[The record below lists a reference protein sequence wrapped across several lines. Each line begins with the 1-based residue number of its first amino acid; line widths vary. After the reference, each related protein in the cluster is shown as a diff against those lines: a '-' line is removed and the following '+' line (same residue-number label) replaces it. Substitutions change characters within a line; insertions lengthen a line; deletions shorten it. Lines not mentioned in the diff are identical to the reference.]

1 MEVEHEF
8 TQHILVC
15 NAHSQALAGLLG
27 GLSGLPAPLPGGV
40 AITRPRQSIRRR
52 LTFARPH
59 SFIGHGRFM
68 LLLAEGIHTQPL
80 KRG

>member
-1 MEVEHEF
+1 MDMKHEF

-15 NAHSQALAGLLG
+15 NAHAQAIAGLLG
-27 GLSGLPAPLPGGV
+27 GLSGLPAPLPGGA
-40 AITRPRQSIRRR
+40 AITRPRQSFRRR

-59 SFIGHGRFM
+59 SFIGLERFT